1 LLKLFAVVFVDW
13 QLESADEM
21 VQNRLIV
28 LLQDVLYHVA
38 LSKVLV
44 GIRCLLASQQ
54 FVSKF
59 GVRGLRSTSF
69 IENLDWLFVGFD
81 NSTQWRMVV
90 GFNRLCVVFEPIV
103 IGSFEVLVLNSAVVF
118 MAQH

>member
-1 LLKLFAVVFVDW
+1 
-13 QLESADEM
+13 M

-28 LLQDVLYHVA
+28 LLQDVLNHVA
-38 LSKVLV
+38 LPKVLV
-44 GIRCLLASQQ
+44 RIRCLLASQQ

-59 GVRGLRSTSF
+59 CVGGLRSTSF
-69 IENLDWLFVGFD
+69 IENLDWLFIGFQ

-90 GFNRLCVVFEPIV
+90 GFNRLRVVLEPII

-118 MAQH
+118 MTEH